1 MTWLGESK
9 RAPVA
14 AGSHRLS
21 PRSTQPLRA
30 ACRKAG
36 RGDVHRAGGVG
47 DAAPVDQEL
56 VGPASEEPKEMVQD
70 GVGSALSLAQ
80 PMGLPLSCSSAWDFT
95 LYIFLL
101 CPGECFFPLHD
112 LILLRHGMWRGS
124 NSSHLR
130 KS

>member
-47 DAAPVDQEL
+47 DAAPVDQQL
-56 VGPASEEPKEMVQD
+56 VGLKSEEPKEMVQD
-70 GVGSALSLAQ
+70 GVGAALGQWGCLRAVRQHGISH
-80 PMGLPLSCSSAWDFT
+80 C
-95 LYIFLL
+95 IFFY
-101 CPGECFFPLHD
+101 CVQA
-112 LILLRHGMWRGS
+112 S
-124 NSSHLR
+124 VSSHCMT
-130 KS
+130 